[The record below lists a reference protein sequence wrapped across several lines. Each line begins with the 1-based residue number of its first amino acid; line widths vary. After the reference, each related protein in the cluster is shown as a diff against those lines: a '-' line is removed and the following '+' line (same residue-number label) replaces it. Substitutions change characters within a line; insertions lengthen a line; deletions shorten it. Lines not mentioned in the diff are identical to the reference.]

1 MQNINSVT
9 RSLKRICNRARNRY
23 REHSTPGNGRRAG
36 KPEGGED
43 GAARDLFPPLSP
55 ILSPLESGLETT
67 DAPCGVVEEPLHFV
81 TLWTYQHATQQ
92 LDTSNINVLMTLR
105 QASKNVT
112 MSHQHAN

>member
-1 MQNINSVT
+1 MEQQEISFH
-9 RSLKRICNRARNRY
+9 LYLQFY
-23 REHSTPGNGRRAG
+23 RLWRVEKMLATLHVS
-36 KPEGGED
+36 
-43 GAARDLFPPLSP
+43 
-55 ILSPLESGLETT
+55 LETT

-81 TLWTYQHATQQ
+81 TLWTYQHAT